1 MADNITDF
9 LYCPE
14 CKSNTEEWGECIR
27 RQMNK
32 LTFNCIHCGTK
43 YEIKVVSK

>member
-14 CKSNTEEWGECIR
+14 CKSNIEEWGKCIHL
-27 RQMNK
+27 QLNA
-32 LTFNCIHCGTK
+32 LTFNCIHCGAK
-43 YEIKVVSK
+43 YEIKVVLK